1 MFFSRGWSCLTHVQ
15 TNLVTFGWFCDCF
28 RFSSSKTKLLNC
40 RLWVQGVNPAQSKA
54 SLQFF
59 CRVEMVGQ
67 EQRTAPDAAEQTEET
82 ERLRAAEAQAQ
93 QQAGRLVSSWN

>member
-1 MFFSRGWSCLTHVQ
+1 MMEMRLQMFNPIFSV
-15 TNLVTFGWFCDCF
+15 
-28 RFSSSKTKLLNC
+28 
-40 RLWVQGVNPAQSKA
+40 QSKA

-59 CRVEMVGQ
+59 CCVEMVGQ
-67 EQRTAPDAAEQTEET
+67 EQRTAPNAAEQTEET